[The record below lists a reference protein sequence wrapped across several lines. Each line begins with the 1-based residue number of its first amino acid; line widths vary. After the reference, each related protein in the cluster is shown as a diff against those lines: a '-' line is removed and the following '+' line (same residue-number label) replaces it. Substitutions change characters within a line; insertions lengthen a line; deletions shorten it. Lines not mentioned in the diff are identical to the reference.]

1 MTSPMLTQTLTG
13 TLAYVREDGV
23 TLDLNDGER
32 IKLRHHDGFGI
43 PEFQHAVSPS
53 PGIDGDYWF
62 GVRYPPRIVTVD
74 VTLYAPGLG
83 ELQNLRREVITKLNP
98 TVRTG
103 HLEMVQ
109 ANGVALWFDC
119 VLAESLPMPT
129 TSHIG
134 QRAMMLTLRFRST
147 GEPFLY
153 APGPPTEYAAI
164 SGTASPGNFM
174 VTGFSF
180 PFRLSQSGV
189 YNQVTM
195 DYQGDVPTPVEITV
209 YGPGLDPVFSNET
222 LGRRVSFRGSG
233 LLLADQFSTLV
244 VDMDPRHRDVIYQG
258 GNGWPK
264 LRESGFW
271 WLVPGPNVLTFEI
284 DQSTAQTLL
293 MVRYRRRYLG
303 V

>member
-1 MTSPMLTQTLTG
+1 MTSPMLTG
-13 TLAYVREDGV
+13 TLSYVREDGV
-23 TLDLNDGER
+23 TLDLNDGVN

-74 VTLYAPGLG
+74 VTLYADGLG
-83 ELQNLRREVITKLNP
+83 ALQNLRREVISKLNP

-103 HLEMVQ
+103 RLEMVQ
-109 ANGVALWFDC
+109 ANGVARRFDC

-129 TSHIG
+129 TAHIG

-153 APGPPTEYAAI
+153 DPAEQAYTAV
-164 SGTASPGNFM
+164 SGTAAPGNFM

-195 DYQGDVPTPVEITV
+195 NYQGDVPTPVEITV

-222 LGRRVSFRGSG
+222 LGRRVSFLGSG
-233 LLLADQFSTLV
+233 LLLGDRFSTLV

-284 DQSTAQTLL
+284 SGSTNETLL
-293 MVRYRRRYLG
+293 MMRYRRRYLG